1 MSKKI
6 EFDYEGE
13 HYTLEYNRK
22 SIEML
27 EKNGFRLA
35 EFESKLMTNI
45 PLLFHGAFFMHH
57 PTMMVAKVDEIYD
70 NLEDKKSIAA
80 QLYGMVAETYNTLF
94 EEKKD
99 EEGEETKKI
108 SWKVV

>member
-22 SIEML
+22 SVEML
-27 EKNGFRLA
+27 EKNGFKLDG
-35 EFESKLMTNI
+35 FESKLMTNI

-57 PTMMVAKVDEIYD
+57 PTMVVSKVDEIYD
-70 NLEDKKSIAA
+70 NLSDKKQIAA

-94 EEKKD
+94 EEN
-99 EEGEETKKI
+99 EEGEDTKKI
-108 SWKVV
+108 EWKVV